1 VMQKKISSKLGKEKQ
16 KQLIELMNDIKA
28 ISL

>member
-1 VMQKKISSKLGKEKQ
+1 VMNKTISSKLGKEKQ